1 MLDSVAAGKYPA
13 PDGGITIM
21 EQAPARYAG
30 VIGFT
35 AHAVI
40 FVDADPAWVS
50 KKISSR
56 ERSERPGIPRGRLH
70 ASGRGGFVRRR
81 PLGVPAAGL
90 SAAPGLA
97 EAVSGIMAGVSD
109 SSQVTDNEAASRF
122 ELTADG
128 GLGELVYRLRDGRL
142 VILHSEVP
150 EALGGRG
157 LGGQLVSAAVDR
169 AARG

>member
-1 MLDSVAAGKYPA
+1 
-13 PDGGITIM
+13 
-21 EQAPARYAG
+21 
-30 VIGFT
+30 
-35 AHAVI
+35 
-40 FVDADPAWVS
+40 
-50 KKISSR
+50 
-56 ERSERPGIPRGRLH
+56 
-70 ASGRGGFVRRR
+70 
-81 PLGVPAAGL
+81 
-90 SAAPGLA
+90 
-97 EAVSGIMAGVSD
+97 MAGVSD

-169 AARG
+169 AARDGLTVVPLCPFARSWLERNPEAAERVPVDWSGSEDGSAGGQSPFRGLATPCAHTVVTRWR